1 MKNKNVLW
9 LFSIVLVL
17 SVTACSGLTINGNN
31 NDDLHASGRI
41 SVLQVDIAPEVGG
54 IVKEIKVEEGDPVKA
69 GDVLFQIDD
78 TLLQAQYDQAI
89 AMVGLAETA
98 IESANAQ
105 LAAVEL
111 QLEITLQGVRQ
122 QKQLAVDFVWQENQ
136 PNDFDMPVWYFT
148 DSENLVAVGQE
159 VQAAE
164 EALRI
169 ELTNLETVLEDYKSS
184 DLIAVEERLARA
196 QSAYQ
201 IAELTLE
208 QAKKADEKEELE
220 DIAQDLFDEAKT
232 ELDATQSSYDRILTT
247 AAAKDV
253 LEARSRYAVAQR
265 RYENALN
272 TLSHLQTGDKSLL
285 VEAAK
290 TAVVLAETGVAQ
302 AEANL
307 LQAQAA
313 LEVFEIQLD
322 KFVIRAPIDGI
333 VLSRNLEGGEMI
345 VPGGVTIVIGQLEEA
360 RLTVYIPEDKY
371 GQIQLGQSVDITVDS
386 FPGEDFKG
394 QVIRIADEAEF
405 TPRNVQTVEGRL
417 ATVYA
422 VDILVPNSNLK
433 LKPGMPAD
441 IVINIP

>member
-1 MKNKNVLW
+1 MKNKKVLW
-9 LFSIVLVL
+9 LFSGLFVL
-17 SVTACSGLTINGNN
+17 SVTACSGLTINGNDN
-31 NDDLHASGRI
+31 GDLHASGRI
-41 SVLQVDIAPEVGG
+41 TALQVDIAPEVGG
-54 IVKEIKVEEGDPVKA
+54 IVQEIKVEEGESVKA
-69 GDVLFQIDD
+69 GDVLFRIDN
-78 TLLQAQYDQAI
+78 TLLQAQYDQAV
-89 AMVGLAETA
+89 AMVDVAKAA

-111 QLEITLQGVRQ
+111 QLEMTLQGVRQ
-122 QKQLAVDFVWQENQ
+122 QKQLTVDSVWQESQ
-136 PNDFDMPVWYFT
+136 PDDFNMPVWYFT
-148 DSENLVAVGQE
+148 DSENLAAVDQE

-169 ELTNLETVLEDYKSS
+169 ELNNLETVLEDNRSS
-184 DLIAVEERLARA
+184 DLIAVEERLAKA
-196 QSAYQ
+196 QAAYQ
-201 IAELTLE
+201 ISEVTLE
-208 QAKKADEKEELE
+208 QAKNADENEALE
-220 DIAQDLFDEAKT
+220 DIAQDLFDEASS
-232 ELDATQSSYDRILTT
+232 ELDATQSSYERILTT

-253 LEARSRYAVAQR
+253 LEARSRFAVAHR

-272 TLSHLQTGDKSLL
+272 KFSQLQTGVQSLQL
-285 VEAAK
+285 EAAES
-290 TAVVLAETGVAQ
+290 AVTIAETGVAQ

-307 LQAQAA
+307 LQAQTA

-322 KFVIRAPIDGI
+322 KFVVKAPVDGI

-345 VPGGVTIVIGQLEEA
+345 VPGRVTIVIGQLKEV

-371 GQIQLGQSVDITVDS
+371 GQIQLGQSVAITVDS
-386 FPGEDFKG
+386 FPDEVFQG

-433 LKPGMPAD
+433 LKTGMPAD

>member
-1 MKNKNVLW
+1 MKNKKVLW
-9 LFSIVLVL
+9 LACVVFVL

-31 NDDLHASGRI
+31 NGDLLASGRI

-54 IVKEIKVEEGDPVKA
+54 IVQEIEVEEGDSVEE
-69 GDVLFQIDD
+69 GDVLFRIDN
-78 TLLQAQYDQAI
+78 TLLQVQYDQAI
-89 AMVGLAETA
+89 AMVGVARTA
-98 IESANAQ
+98 VESANAQ

-111 QLEITLQGVRQ
+111 QLEMTLQGVRQ
-122 QKQLAVDFVWQENQ
+122 QEQLAVDSAWQESQ
-136 PNDFDMPVWYFT
+136 PDDFNMPIWYFT
-148 DSENLVAVGQE
+148 DSENLAAVEQE

-164 EALRI
+164 ETLGI
-169 ELTNLETVLEDYKSS
+169 ELNNLDSVLADNKSS
-184 DLIAVEERLARA
+184 DLIEVEERLAKA
-196 QSAYQ
+196 QAAYQ

-208 QAKKADEKEELE
+208 QAKNADEKENLE
-220 DIAQDLFDEAKT
+220 DIAQDLFDEASA
-232 ELDATQSSYDRILTT
+232 ELDATQTAYDRILTT

-253 LEARSRYAVAQR
+253 LEARSRSAVAQR
-265 RYENALN
+265 RYENALDVFSQ
-272 TLSHLQTGDKSLL
+272 LRTGTASLL
-285 VEAAK
+285 VEAAEA
-290 TAVVLAETGVAQ
+290 AVTMAETGVAQ

-322 KFVIRAPIDGI
+322 KFVVQAPVDGT

-345 VPGGVTIVIGQLEEA
+345 VPGSVMIVIGQLEEV

-371 GQIQLGQSVDITVDS
+371 GQIQLGQSVTIMVDS
-386 FPGEDFKG
+386 FPDEVFKG

>member
-1 MKNKNVLW
+1 MKNKKVLW
-9 LFSIVLVL
+9 VFYGMLVFFL
-17 SVTACSGLTINGNN
+17 TACGGLEINGSNN
-31 NDDLHASGRI
+31 EDLTASGRI
-41 SVLQVDIAPEVGG
+41 AALQVDIAPEVGG
-54 IVKEIKVEEGDPVKA
+54 IVQEIKVEEGDSIKA
-69 GDVLFQIDD
+69 GDVLFRIDN

-89 AMVGLAETA
+89 AMVDVAKTA
-98 IESANAQ
+98 VESANAQ

-122 QKQLAVDFVWQENQ
+122 QKQLTVDSAWQESQ
-136 PNDFDMPVWYFT
+136 PDDFNMPVWYFT
-148 DSENLVAVGQE
+148 DSENLAAVEQE

-169 ELTNLETVLEDYKSS
+169 ELNNLEAVLEDYKSS
-184 DLIAVEERLARA
+184 DLIAVEEQLAKA
-196 QSAYQ
+196 QAAYQ
-201 IAELTLE
+201 IAALTLE
-208 QAKKADEKEELE
+208 QAQNADENEALE
-220 DIAQDLFDEAKT
+220 DIAQDLFDEAST
-232 ELDATQSSYDRILTT
+232 ELDATQSSYARILTT
-247 AAAKDV
+247 EAAKNV
-253 LEARSRYAVAQR
+253 LEARSRSAVAQR

-272 TLSHLQTGDKSLL
+272 NFSQLQNGVQSLQF
-285 VEAAK
+285 VAAES
-290 TAVVLAETGVAQ
+290 AVTIAKTGVAQ

-307 LQAQAA
+307 LQTQTA

-322 KFVIRAPIDGI
+322 KFVVKAPVDGI

-345 VPGGVTIVIGQLEEA
+345 IPGSVTIVIGQLEEV
-360 RLTVYIPEDKY
+360 RLTVYIPENKY
-371 GQIQLGQSVDITVDS
+371 GQIQLGQSVTVTVDS
-386 FPGEDFKG
+386 FPDEVFQG

-441 IVINIP
+441 IVINVP

>member
-1 MKNKNVLW
+1 MKNKKVLW
-9 LFSIVLVL
+9 LIILLFVL

-31 NDDLHASGRI
+31 NGDLHASGRI
-41 SVLQVDIAPEVGG
+41 SALQVDISSEVGG
-54 IVKEIKVEEGDPVKA
+54 IVQEIIVEEGDSIKA
-69 GDVLFQIDD
+69 GDILFRIDN
-78 TLLQAQYDQAI
+78 TLLQAQYNQAI
-89 AMVGLAETA
+89 AMINVAETA

-122 QKQLAVDFVWQENQ
+122 QKQITVDSAWQENQ
-136 PNDFDMPVWYFT
+136 PDDFNMPVWYFT
-148 DSENLVAVGQE
+148 DNENLAAVDQE

-169 ELTNLETVLEDYKSS
+169 ELNNLETVLEDYKSS
-184 DLIAVEERLARA
+184 DLIAVEERLAKA
-196 QSAYQ
+196 QAAYQ
-201 IAELTLE
+201 ISEITLE
-208 QAKKADEKEELE
+208 QAKNADENEALE
-220 DIAQDLFDEAKT
+220 DIAQDLFDEASS

-247 AAAKDV
+247 TAAKDV
-253 LEARSRYAVAQR
+253 LEARSRFAVAQR

-272 TLSHLQTGDKSLL
+272 NFSQLQTGVQSLQF
-285 VEAAK
+285 EAAK
-290 TAVVLAETGVAQ
+290 AAVTMAETGVAQ

-313 LEVFEIQLD
+313 LEVFEIQMD
-322 KFVIRAPIDGI
+322 KFVVKAPIDGI
-333 VLSRNLEGGEMI
+333 VLSRNLESGEII
-345 VPGGVTIVIGQLEEA
+345 VPGSVTIVIGQLEEV

-371 GQIQLGQSVDITVDS
+371 GQIQLGQSVTISVDS
-386 FPGEDFKG
+386 FPDEIFQG
-394 QVIRIADEAEF
+394 QVVRIADEAEF

>member
-1 MKNKNVLW
+1 MKNKKALW
-9 LFSIVLVL
+9 LIVLLISL
-17 SVTACSGLTINGNN
+17 SVTACSGLTINGNDN
-31 NDDLHASGRI
+31 GDLRASGRI
-41 SVLQVDIAPEVGG
+41 SALQVDIASEVGG
-54 IVKEIKVEEGDPVKA
+54 IVQEIKVEEGDSIKT
-69 GDVLFQIDD
+69 GDILFQIDN
-78 TLLQAQYDQAI
+78 TLLQAQYNQAV
-89 AMVGLAETA
+89 AMVDMAKTA

-111 QLEITLQGVRQ
+111 QLEITLQGLRQ
-122 QKQLAVDFVWQENQ
+122 QKQLTVNSAWQESQ
-136 PNDFDMPVWYFT
+136 PDDFYMPVWYFT
-148 DSENLVAVGQE
+148 DNESLVAADQE

-164 EALRI
+164 EALI
-169 ELTNLETVLEDYKSS
+169 VELNNLETVIEDYKSS
-184 DLIAVEERLARA
+184 DLIAVEERLAKA
-196 QSAYQ
+196 QAAYQ

-208 QAKKADEKEELE
+208 QAKNAEENEELE
-220 DIAQDLFDEAKT
+220 DIAQDLFDEASS

-247 AAAKDV
+247 AAAKDI
-253 LEARSRYAVAQR
+253 LEARSRFAVAQR
-265 RYENALN
+265 LYENALN
-272 TLSHLQTGDKSLL
+272 NFSQLQTGTHSLQF
-285 VEAAK
+285 EAAK
-290 TAVVLAETGVAQ
+290 AAVTMAETGVAQ

-307 LQAQAA
+307 LQAQTA

-322 KFVIRAPIDGI
+322 KFVVKAPIDGI

-345 VPGGVTIVIGQLEEA
+345 VPGSVTIVIGQLEEV

-371 GQIQLGQSVDITVDS
+371 GQIQLGQSVTISVDS
-386 FPGEDFKG
+386 FPDEIFHG
-394 QVIRIADEAEF
+394 QIIRIAEEAEF

>member
-1 MKNKNVLW
+1 MKNKKVLW
-9 LFSIVLVL
+9 LFSGLFVL
-17 SVTACSGLTINGNN
+17 SVTACSGLTINGNDN
-31 NDDLHASGRI
+31 GDLHASGRI
-41 SVLQVDIAPEVGG
+41 TALQVDIAPEVGG
-54 IVKEIKVEEGDPVKA
+54 IVQEIKVEEGESVKA
-69 GDVLFQIDD
+69 GDVLFRIDN

-89 AMVGLAETA
+89 AMVDVAKAA

-111 QLEITLQGVRQ
+111 QLEMTLQGVRQ
-122 QKQLAVDFVWQENQ
+122 QKQLTVDSVWQESQ
-136 PNDFDMPVWYFT
+136 PDDFNMPVWYFT
-148 DSENLVAVGQE
+148 DSENLAAVDQE

-169 ELTNLETVLEDYKSS
+169 ELNNLETVLEDNRSS
-184 DLIAVEERLARA
+184 DLITVEERLAKA
-196 QSAYQ
+196 QAAYQ
-201 IAELTLE
+201 ISEVTLE
-208 QAKKADEKEELE
+208 QAKNADENEALE
-220 DIAQDLFDEAKT
+220 DIAQDLFDEASS
-232 ELDATQSSYDRILTT
+232 ELDATQSSYERILTT

-253 LEARSRYAVAQR
+253 LEARSRFAVAQR

-272 TLSHLQTGDKSLL
+272 KFSQLQTGVQSLQL
-285 VEAAK
+285 EAAES
-290 TAVVLAETGVAQ
+290 AVTIAETGVAQ

-307 LQAQAA
+307 LQAQTA

-322 KFVIRAPIDGI
+322 KFVVKAPVDGI
-333 VLSRNLEGGEMI
+333 VLSRNLDGGEMI
-345 VPGGVTIVIGQLEEA
+345 VPGRVTIVIGQLKEV

-371 GQIQLGQSVDITVDS
+371 GQIQLGQSVAITVDS
-386 FPGEDFKG
+386 FPDEVFQG

>member
-1 MKNKNVLW
+1 MKNKKVLW
-9 LFSIVLVL
+9 LISVLFVL
-17 SVTACSGLTINGNN
+17 SVTACSGLPINGN
-31 NDDLHASGRI
+31 DDGDLHASGRV
-41 SVLQVDIAPEVGG
+41 SALQVDIAPEVGG
-54 IVKEIKVEEGDPVKA
+54 IVQEIKVEEGDSVKA
-69 GDVLFQIDD
+69 GDILFRVDN
-78 TLLQAQYDQAI
+78 TLLQAQYNQAVT
-89 AMVGLAETA
+89 MVNVAKVA
-98 IESANAQ
+98 VESANAQ

-111 QLEITLQGVRQ
+111 QLEMTLQGVRQ
-122 QKQLAVDFVWQENQ
+122 QKQITVGSAWQESQ
-136 PNDFDMPVWYFT
+136 PDDFNMPVWYFT
-148 DSENLVAVGQE
+148 DNENLAAVDQE

-169 ELTNLETVLEDYKSS
+169 ELSNLEAVLEDYKNS
-184 DLIAVEERLARA
+184 DLIEVEERLAKA
-196 QSAYQ
+196 QAAYK
-201 IAELTLE
+201 ISEITLE
-208 QAKKADEKEELE
+208 QAKNADENEELE
-220 DIAQDLFDEAKT
+220 DIAQDLFDEASS

-253 LEARSRYAVAQR
+253 LEARSRFAVAQR

-272 TLSHLQTGDKSLL
+272 NFSQLQTGVQSLQFKAA
-285 VEAAK
+285 EAAV
-290 TAVVLAETGVAQ
+290 TMAETGVAQ

-307 LQAQAA
+307 LQAQTA
-313 LEVFEIQLD
+313 LKVFEIQLD
-322 KFVIRAPIDGI
+322 KFVVKAPIDGI

-345 VPGGVTIVIGQLEEA
+345 VPGSVTIVIGQLEEV

-371 GQIQLGQSVDITVDS
+371 GQIQLGQSVTITVDS
-386 FPGEDFKG
+386 FPDEIFHG

-422 VDILVPNSNLK
+422 VDILAPNSNLK

>member
-1 MKNKNVLW
+1 MKNQKVLW
-9 LFSIVLVL
+9 LISVVLVL
-17 SVTACSGLTINGNN
+17 SVTACSGVSFNGNDN
-31 NDDLHASGRI
+31 GDLHASGRI
-41 SVLQVDIAPEVGG
+41 SALQVDIAPEVGG
-54 IVKEIKVEEGDPVKA
+54 IVQEINVEEGDTVEK
-69 GDVLFQIDD
+69 GDVLFRIDN
-78 TLLQAQYDQAI
+78 TLLQAQYNQAT
-89 AMVGLAETA
+89 AMVDVAKTA

-122 QKQLAVDFVWQENQ
+122 QEQLAVDFVWKESQ
-136 PNDFDMPVWYFT
+136 PDDFNMPVWYFA
-148 DSENLVAVGQE
+148 DSENLAAVEQE

-164 EALRI
+164 EALGI
-169 ELTNLETVLEDYKSS
+169 ELNNLETVLEDYKSS
-184 DLIAVEERLARA
+184 DLIAVEERLAKA
-196 QSAYQ
+196 QAAYQ

-208 QAKKADEKEELE
+208 QAEKADEKEELE
-220 DIAQDLFDEAKT
+220 DIAQDLFDEASA
-232 ELDATQSSYDRILTT
+232 ELDATQTAYDRILTT

-253 LEARSRYAVAQR
+253 LEARSRSAVAQR
-265 RYENALN
+265 RYENALDAFSQ
-272 TLSHLQTGDKSLL
+272 LRTGADSLL
-285 VEAAK
+285 VEAAEA
-290 TAVVLAETGVAQ
+290 AVTMAETGVVQ

-313 LEVFEIQLD
+313 LEVLEIQLD
-322 KFVIRAPIDGI
+322 KFEVKAPSDGV
-333 VLSRNLEGGEMI
+333 VLSRNLESGEMI
-345 VPGGVTIVIGQLEEA
+345 VPGGVTIVIGQLEEV

-386 FPGEDFKG
+386 FPGEVFKG

>member
-1 MKNKNVLW
+1 MKNKKVLW
-9 LFSIVLVL
+9 VFYGMLVFFL
-17 SVTACSGLTINGNN
+17 TACGGLEINGSNN
-31 NDDLHASGRI
+31 EDLTASGRI
-41 SVLQVDIAPEVGG
+41 AALQVDIAPEVGG
-54 IVKEIKVEEGDPVKA
+54 IVQEIKVEEGDSIKA
-69 GDVLFQIDD
+69 GDVLFRIDN

-89 AMVGLAETA
+89 AMVDVAKTA
-98 IESANAQ
+98 VESANAQ

-122 QKQLAVDFVWQENQ
+122 QKQLTVDSAWQESQ
-136 PNDFDMPVWYFT
+136 PDDFNMPVWYFT
-148 DSENLVAVGQE
+148 DSENLAAVEQE

-169 ELTNLETVLEDYKSS
+169 ELNNLEAVLEDYKSS
-184 DLIAVEERLARA
+184 DLIAVEEQLAKA
-196 QSAYQ
+196 QAAYQ
-201 IAELTLE
+201 IAALTLE
-208 QAKKADEKEELE
+208 QAQNADENEALE
-220 DIAQDLFDEAKT
+220 DIAQDLFDEAST
-232 ELDATQSSYDRILTT
+232 ELDATQSSYARILTT
-247 AAAKDV
+247 EAAKNV
-253 LEARSRYAVAQR
+253 LEARSRSAVAQR

-272 TLSHLQTGDKSLL
+272 NFSQLQNGVQSLQF
-285 VEAAK
+285 VAAES
-290 TAVVLAETGVAQ
+290 AVTIAKTGVAQ

-307 LQAQAA
+307 LQTQTA

-322 KFVIRAPIDGI
+322 KFVVKAPVDGI

-345 VPGGVTIVIGQLEEA
+345 IPGSVTIVIGQLEEV

-371 GQIQLGQSVDITVDS
+371 GQIQLGQSVTVTVDS
-386 FPGEDFKG
+386 FPDEVFQG

-441 IVINIP
+441 IVINVP